1 MFIQFRHQLG
11 ELLTHYNLP
20 RVVLELGVAEG
31 WFTKDILKWDLD
43 RLYLI
48 DNWATIASQTGDGAF
63 NQEWHDK
70 NYLQLLERVEPFKY
84 KVEIFRGLTT
94 EMAKNIPDESLGLIY
109 IDACHEYDA
118 VKKDLEMY
126 YQKVVPG
133 GIIALHDYKNFSYGV
148 NSAVKDFAVNYGY
161 TMADINETEEGG
173 DQSMVSAW
181 FIKK

>member
-1 MFIQFRHQLG
+1 M
-11 ELLTHYNLP
+11 THYNLP

-43 RLYLI
+43 KLYLI
-48 DNWATIASQTGDGAF
+48 DNWATIPTQTGDGAF
-63 NQEWHDK
+63 NQGWHDK
-70 NYLQLLERVEPFKY
+70 NLQSCMERLLPYQDKL
-84 KVEIFRGLTT
+84 KIEIFRGLTVD
-94 EMAKNIPDESLGLIY
+94 MAKNIPDESLGLIY
-109 IDACHEYDA
+109 IDACHEYAA
-118 VKKDLEMY
+118 VKKDLEIY

-161 TMADINETEEGG
+161 AMDDINETEEGG